1 MKYIWARYEGVT
13 WDGITNDKTIC
24 KNASCYENKK
34 H

>member
-24 KNASCYENKK
+24 KNASWLRK
-34 H
+34 